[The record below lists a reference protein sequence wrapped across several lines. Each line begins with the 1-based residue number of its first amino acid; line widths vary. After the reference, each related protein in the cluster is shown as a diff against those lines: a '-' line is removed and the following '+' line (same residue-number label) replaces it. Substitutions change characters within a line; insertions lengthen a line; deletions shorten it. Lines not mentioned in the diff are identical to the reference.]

1 MGVGRGIKQSPFL
14 GLEVKAEV
22 SQQQHTPLN
31 CMENTEAASKMY
43 VLKETMSLQKNTVI
57 DSSPWHIPAE
67 NFLNEI
73 KFLAVVPA
81 SYY

>member
-1 MGVGRGIKQSPFL
+1 
-14 GLEVKAEV
+14 
-22 SQQQHTPLN
+22 
-31 CMENTEAASKMY
+31 MENTEAASKMY